1 MLPEVISA
9 VLLGQ
14 GERGRHIEML
24 ILTIIAAYLIL
35 TAIVTLSVCVLSA
48 RMRRHEDWEETPIV
62 DKSSGGHAVPEY
74 QTDVA
79 AS

>member
-1 MLPEVISA
+1 
-9 VLLGQ
+9 
-14 GERGRHIEML
+14 ML

-35 TAIVTLSVCVLSA
+35 TGIVTLSVCVLSA

-62 DKSSGGHAVPEY
+62 DNNTGSHAAPDY

>member
-1 MLPEVISA
+1 
-9 VLLGQ
+9 
-14 GERGRHIEML
+14 ML
-24 ILTIIAAYLIL
+24 IVTAVAGYFIL

-48 RMRRHEDWEETPIV
+48 RMRRNEDWEETPIIIEETERQ
-62 DKSSGGHAVPEY
+62 SVPDF